1 MLDEILGSVI
11 GEFILI
17 PIGKVIG
24 FILKSI
30 GASILYLLRFGTRPY
45 QQFLKEDVYG
55 LIPHTIGFVFLFA
68 SYILFM
74 IYRN

>member
-1 MLDEILGSVI
+1 MLDEIV

-45 QQFLKEDVYG
+45 KQFLNVDVYG
-55 LIPHTIGFVFLFA
+55 IIPHTIGFIFLIALFF
-68 SYILFM
+68 LFM